1 MSVGKDLIEGMMDG
15 VGVESAGE
23 DGSEA
28 TLPCKAGIVEIS
40 SSKDGNEESS
50 PCKDG
55 AEDAWAC
62 KDGE

>member
-1 MSVGKDLIEGMMDG
+1 MDG